1 MKKTIE
7 LSLET
12 AKNLYG
18 KNPEMDQLLLNN
30 FTISELTKK
39 SWQDIKTFEDA
50 CDAIGED
57 IDVLNKIF
65 NCLSQSTIA
74 YIKLEI
80 IYKAINGDWVI
91 DWSNRYQRKW
101 YPYFTI
107 EDGVL
112 AGLLCAYANFSA
124 TYALTSLGGRL
135 YAQSEEKSKHI
146 SKHFIKLYRQY
157 IVY

>member
-7 LSLET
+7 LSSET

-57 IDVLNKIF
+57 IDVLRPM
-65 NCLSQSTIA
+65 
-74 YIKLEI
+74 KLR
-80 IYKAINGDWVI
+80 G
-91 DWSNRYQRKW
+91 
-101 YPYFTI
+101 
-107 EDGVL
+107 
-112 AGLLCAYANFSA
+112 
-124 TYALTSLGGRL
+124 SL
-135 YAQSEEKSKHI
+135 QKS
-146 SKHFIKLYRQY
+146 
-157 IVY
+157 